1 VVDKDGE
8 DVLVR
13 VRVDVKRRDGQ
24 LAAINRLQAE
34 GEARRGRQDCVSLA
48 QVLGLRF
55 GSADDRAG
63 GRDLGHFRA
72 LHLHI
77 ASRRRGW
84 PVFVDPYRANRLK
97 PVRSKPACFKPAP

>member
-1 VVDKDGE
+1 MVDKDGE

-24 LAAINRLQAE
+24 LAAKNRLQAE
-34 GEARRGRQDCVSLA
+34 GEARRGRQDCVVLA

-77 ASRRRGW
+77 ASRRRSW
-84 PVFVDPYRANRLK
+84 PVFVDPYRAKYVPN
-97 PVRSKPACFKPAP
+97 PHVKPAR